1 MSNNDWN
8 FGDSFPS
15 IEIDT
20 EHWKTLSVGE
30 RFKYIGRLLF
40 QEKDLGNRMNM
51 LNYIMSNTA
60 KVGKAFVKNPEIRG
74 YFDIMEN
81 ATNLISVS
89 AAVGNV
95 FKAKQN
101 HRHTKNNA
109 IAKLMGFPNGNY
121 VDFKNLDVTQAMV
134 DAFTDMNDYH
144 KDKYKIVI
152 EQVQSN
158 DSEGK
163 KIDDKKDDPENIP
176 IVKNIKMCG
185 TIDKEI
191 KWGMTIRSFAN
202 VMDDGVDTTH
212 SATCKLFYPVT
223 GLKIHADEL
232 KDKIQEIMYQIYIDK
247 VNTHEN
253 FVRINGAVL
262 EICKRI
268 QIKEDIKNLNI
279 PRICTAITKTLRDQT
294 RRGIVLVG
302 EPGTGKTISLHKIIN
317 NFPDSLVF
325 WVTSDSINSIAG
337 IRNVFKIFKM
347 FKNSIIVFDD
357 LDAAPLTTKNEM
369 TAEFLRQ
376 LDGTSDLT
384 GFLIAAVNDP
394 SKIHMTVINRPER
407 FDDVYHVKLPSTEE
421 EVTSILFSKSNA
433 KGYYHKEKGKHRHDA
448 IGTIDFDKNDKS
460 LKLICKQVIK
470 AGFTQVQIS
479 GLINDC
485 HTYTKANN
493 ITIALLKDAVKSR
506 MESVGTSNMIAV
518 KGRLIE
524 DRENL
529 SVEATANLNR
539 RGTA

>member
-1 MSNNDWN
+1 MSNNNDWN

-20 EHWKTLSVGE
+20 EHWKTLSVSE
-30 RFKYIGRLLF
+30 KFKYVGRLLF

-60 KVGKAFVKNPEIRG
+60 KVGKAFVKNPEIRA

-101 HRHTKNNA
+101 YRHTKNNA

-121 VDFKNLDVTQAMV
+121 VDEKRIDVTPSMV
-134 DAFTDMNDYH
+134 DAFIDINDYH

-152 EQVQSN
+152 EHVQSN
-158 DSEGK
+158 DLDGK
-163 KIDDKKDDPENIP
+163 KVDNKKEEAEGLP
-176 IVKNIKMCG
+176 IIKNIKMCG
-185 TIDKEI
+185 TIDKET
-191 KWGMTIRSFAN
+191 KWGMTIKSFTS
-202 VMDDGVDTTH
+202 VMDEGTDTTN

-223 GLKIHADEL
+223 GMKMHADEL

-247 VNTHEN
+247 VNTCEN
-253 FVRINGAVL
+253 FVRINGTTL

-268 QIKEDIKNLNI
+268 QINEDIRNLNV
-279 PRICTAITKTLRDQT
+279 PRICTAITKTLREQT

-317 NFPDSLVF
+317 NFPETLVF
-325 WVTSDSINSIAG
+325 WVTSDSINSIPG

-357 LDAAPLTTKNEM
+357 LDAAPLTTKDEK

-376 LDGTSDLT
+376 LDGTSELT

-407 FDDVYHVKLPSTEE
+407 FDDVYHVKLPETEE
-421 EVTSILFSKSNA
+421 EIISILYSKANE
-433 KGYYHKEKGKHRHDA
+433 KGYYPKGSKGISRK
-448 IGTIDFDKNDKS
+448 IGTIDFTKTDKQ
-460 LKLICKQVIK
+460 LKAICKEVIK
-470 AGFTQVQIS
+470 AEFTQVQIA

-485 HTYTKANN
+485 HTYTQAHN

-518 KGRLIE
+518 KGRLKE
-524 DRENL
+524 DRNNL

-539 RGTA
+539 RGPS